1 MKAHLTRRHMLASG
15 LVAATSAGA
24 ASPVLARMA
33 NGPAAS
39 APAPYGATPSA
50 RQWAWHQR
58 EFYGFVHFSMN
69 TFTDKEWGYGDEDT
83 HLFNPTDFNPD
94 QIVASA
100 KAANMGGLIL
110 TAKHHDGFCLWP
122 TPLTEHCIRNTP
134 YKDGKGDIVRE
145 MADAC
150 HRAGMPFGLYLS
162 PWDRN
167 HADYGRPAYIDYYR
181 AQLTDLC
188 TNYGSL
194 FEVWFDGA
202 NGGDGYYGG
211 ARETRKIDAPK
222 YYNWPS
228 IVALVH
234 SLQPMACTFDPLG
247 ADIRWVGNEDG
258 KAGDPCWPTMPN
270 VPYEQAAGN
279 SGVRGGEIWWP
290 AETDVSVRPGW
301 FYHEDEDTAVK
312 SPARLMELYDNSVG
326 RGTNLLLNI
335 PPDRRGQIAEPDV
348 AALSAFGD
356 ALRASFASDVA
367 RKAIAHASASRGPA
381 FAPAKVLDGQ
391 RGTYWSTPD
400 SDHTPEITL
409 DLAAGSPF
417 DTIRLRE
424 YLPLGV
430 RVTRFAVDLAE
441 ADGVWHEVA
450 QHEGIGA
457 QRILRLPAVVTPRR
471 LRLRILEAP
480 AAPAISEISLFR
492 SVTPRHLAPSL
503 AKGNR
508 TLDRSGWRV
517 SQASA
522 PGGEAVLDGNIATT
536 WRAPAPGTLTLDLGR
551 AEMLA
556 GFALTPTRHAEDGAS
571 PPARYTVEWSADGQ
585 SWQAAASGEFSNI
598 AYARATQRVHF
609 AKPVDARWLR
619 FGFPATSMGDATL
632 SIAEIT
638 AFAPDRG

>member
-1 MKAHLTRRHMLASG
+1 MKAHLTRRRILASG
-15 LVAATSAGA
+15 LTAAGA
-24 ASPVLARMA
+24 AAAHPALARLA
-33 NGPAAS
+33 HGPAAA
-39 APAPYGATPSA
+39 APAPAPDGATPSA
-50 RQWAWHQR
+50 RQWAWHGR
-58 EFYGFVHFSMN
+58 EYYGFVHFSMN
-69 TFTDKEWGYGDEDT
+69 TFTDKEWGYGDEDIK
-83 HLFNPTDFNPD
+83 LFNPTDFNPD
-94 QIVASA
+94 QIVAAA
-100 KAANMGGLIL
+100 KAGGMHGLIL

-134 YKDGKGDIVRE
+134 YKGGKGDIVRE

-167 HADYGRPAYIDYYR
+167 HAEYGRPAYIDYYR

-211 ARETRKIDAPK
+211 SRETRKIDAPR

-228 IVALVH
+228 IIALVH
-234 SLQPMACTFDPLG
+234 KLQPMACTFDPLG

-270 VPYEQAAGN
+270 EPYEQAVGN
-279 SGVRGGEIWWP
+279 SGLRGGAIWWP
-290 AETDVSVRPGW
+290 AETDVSIRPGW
-301 FYHEDEDTAVK
+301 FYHEDEDTQVK
-312 SPARLMELYDNSVG
+312 SPARLMEIYDQSVG

-348 AALSAFGD
+348 AALTAFGD
-356 ALRASFASDVA
+356 ALRGSFAVDLA
-367 RKAIAHASASRGPA
+367 RKAVAHASTSRGPA

-391 RGTYWSTPD
+391 RDTYWSTQD
-400 SDHTPEITL
+400 GVTTPELTL
-409 DLAAGSPF
+409 DLAPGAF

-430 RVTRFAVDLAE
+430 RVTRFAVDLAGE
-441 ADGVWHEVA
+441 DGAWHEVA
-450 QHEGIGA
+450 RHESIGA
-457 QRILRLPAVVTPRR
+457 QRIIRLPAPQQARR
-471 LRLRILEAP
+471 LRLRILEGT
-480 AAPAISEISLFR
+480 AAPAISEVALFR
-492 SVTPRHLAPSL
+492 SVAPRHLAPSL

-517 SQASA
+517 AQASA
-522 PGGEAVLDGNIATT
+522 PGAEVVLDGNAATA
-536 WRAPAPGTLTLDLGR
+536 WHAPAPGTLTLDMGR
-551 AEMLA
+551 SERLA
-556 GFALTPTRHAEDGAS
+556 GFALTPTRHAEQGSS

-585 SWQAAASGEFSNI
+585 SWQAAGSGEFSNI
-598 AYARATQRVHF
+598 AYARATQRIHF
-609 AKPVDARWLR
+609 STPVSARWLR
-619 FGFPATSMGDATL
+619 FAFPASSLGEGVL
-632 SIAEIT
+632 SIAEIS
-638 AFAPDRG
+638 AFAPDGG